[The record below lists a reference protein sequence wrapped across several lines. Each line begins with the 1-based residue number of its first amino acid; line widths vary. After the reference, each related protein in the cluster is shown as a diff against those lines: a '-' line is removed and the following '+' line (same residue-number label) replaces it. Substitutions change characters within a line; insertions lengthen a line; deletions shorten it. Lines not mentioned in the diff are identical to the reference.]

1 MHDMLYID
9 IHIYILYPL
18 CSPPRLPILSLSN
31 QQFRLDVF
39 TADARSKLKAVA
51 DREAYGPTLC
61 KRKSTAKI
69 N

>member
-1 MHDMLYID
+1 MYSA
-9 IHIYILYPL
+9 P
-18 CSPPRLPILSLSN
+18 SLPVLSLSN

-51 DREAYGPTLC
+51 DRETYGPTLC